1 MNKIM
6 FLKVYGRRILA
17 QDSFDR
23 SNGALG
29 TAEIGGAWTVNNGSV
44 SIVSNKAKGGSATAT
59 TDTATLVMGQ
69 LDYEIS
75 VDITWYTGE
84 VVSVFARCAAS
95 GFSDLMRLRY
105 DGTDI
110 VITKII
116 SGSSTT
122 LATAALSWTSGTTKR
137 LALSCVGNTFV
148 GYVDKVQYVNAT
160 DDNTTKTRYNVG
172 FGAFAAAAPA
182 SLFDNFLV
190 MGV

>member
-59 TDTATLVMGQ
+59 TDAATLVMGQ

-95 GFSDLMRLRY
+95 GVSDLMRLRY

-148 GYVDKVQYVNAT
+148 GYVDGVQYVSVT
-160 DDNTTKTRYNVG
+160 DDNTTKARYNVG
-172 FGAFAAAAPA
+172 FGAFAGAAPA